1 MLGIIDESD
10 IIKIG
15 RKITTAR
22 YGYVNHT
29 NTLCHIC
36 NVNNT
41 RILPNGRPHW
51 LYIKQI
57 KMINLIQNVIGTENH
72 IYAEHA
78 TIENVENYQ
87 IAMKTG

>member
-36 NVNNT
+36 NMIYSTGKYKHTNN
-41 RILPNGRPHW
+41 
-51 LYIKQI
+51 YDQ
-57 KMINLIQNVIGTENH
+57 
-72 IYAEHA
+72 
-78 TIENVENYQ
+78 
-87 IAMKTG
+87 